1 AGRVGP
7 HAAIARA
14 GALGRLL
21 VAALLG
27 NRRAGRPGALGTAA
41 AVVVRPPRRSR
52 RGVRAVALVLV
63 AAGLDDFAGPT
74 AQRLAVGVGSPFTSD
89 RALPGDRDHIGGPDR
104 AARGP
109 HPQARLIGRRPAPR
123 TGHGTPRR
131 AGPAARPRDRV
142 AGCRNGG
149 APGRVPWPDV

>member
-1 AGRVGP
+1 
-7 HAAIARA
+7 
-14 GALGRLL
+14 
-21 VAALLG
+21 
-27 NRRAGRPGALGTAA
+27 A

-74 AQRLAVGVGSPFTSD
+74 AQWLAVGVGSPLTSD

-109 HPQARLIGRRPAPR
+109 HAPARLIGRRPAPR

-149 APGRVPWPDV
+149 APGRVPWPDVRRRPGHRHGRAVLGRRRLDSRWYASRHRRGHVLA

>member
-7 HAAIARA
+7 HAAIAGA

-21 VAALLG
+21 VAALRG
-27 NRRAGRPGALGTAA
+27 NRRAGRAGALGTAA

-74 AQRLAVGVGSPFTSD
+74 AQWLAVGVGSPLTSD
-89 RALPGDRDHIGGPDR
+89 RALPGDRDRIGGPDR

-109 HPQARLIGRRPAPR
+109 HPQARLIGR
-123 TGHGTPRR
+123 
-131 AGPAARPRDRV
+131 GPAAPTRPGNARPARP
-142 AGCRNGG
+142 AGS
-149 APGRVPWPDV
+149 APG